1 MYAGWLVVRE
11 KYYVSGCAT
20 SSVVRK
26 KEKGLR
32 STPSILVLEDVFDCD
47 TVFKT

>member
-1 MYAGWLVVRE
+1 MYSDSLVVRE

-20 SSVVRK
+20 SSVLGK
-26 KEKGLR
+26 KKVLR
-32 STPSILVLEDVFDCD
+32 STPSILLLEDVFDCD